1 VAISKKDIVKDNI
14 FVSCPTCFYEIPV
27 LNTMSLPREFFV
39 LCPNCGGRKLYQ
51 MAQTH
56 DRRQDTA
63 ATRNSGRAQFGM
75 KSATVGDLTAVEPTQ
90 PKSLLNQFG
99 SWLLQ

>member
-1 VAISKKDIVKDNI
+1 VAISKKIIVKDNI

-27 LNTMSLPREFFV
+27 LKTMSLPREFSV

-51 MAQTH
+51 LAQIH
-56 DRRQDTA
+56 DRKQDTV
-63 ATRNSGRAQFGM
+63 ATQNFGRAQFGM
-75 KSATVGDLTAVEPTQ
+75 KSATVGDLTAAVPTQ

>member
-1 VAISKKDIVKDNI
+1 MAISKKIIVKDNI
-14 FVSCPTCFYEIPV
+14 FVSCPTCLYEIPV
-27 LNTMSLPREFFV
+27 VSTMGLPREFSV

-51 MAQTH
+51 LAQSH
-56 DRRQDTA
+56 DRKQDTA
-63 ATRNSGRAQFGM
+63 ATQNSGRAQFGM
-75 KSATVGDLTAVEPTQ
+75 KYATVGDLTAVEPTP